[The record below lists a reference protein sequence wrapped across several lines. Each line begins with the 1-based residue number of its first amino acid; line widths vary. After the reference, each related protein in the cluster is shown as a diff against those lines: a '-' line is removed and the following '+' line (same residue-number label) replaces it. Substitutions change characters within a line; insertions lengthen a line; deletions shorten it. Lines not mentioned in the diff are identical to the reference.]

1 MKNFMM
7 LQLIA
12 IQKPREMETDKVT
25 ADDTQN
31 TGIPKT
37 DILFITTASDQI
49 KCLPVL
55 LVNMQ

>member
-1 MKNFMM
+1 MM